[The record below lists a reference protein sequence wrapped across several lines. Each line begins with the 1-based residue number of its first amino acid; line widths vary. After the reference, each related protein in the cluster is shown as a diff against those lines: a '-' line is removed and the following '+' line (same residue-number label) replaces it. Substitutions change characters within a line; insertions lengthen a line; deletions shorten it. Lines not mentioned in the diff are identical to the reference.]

1 MQNRFSSE
9 RHSEPLSDAEAER
22 LLGRAS
28 ELDAVRTAVS
38 SVADLRAAAGEAGIS
53 APAFDA
59 ALAELHEDS
68 GGVEREIGRQPP
80 RRSRRWAL
88 SGLVAALF
96 AAGALLVTLQRAPTG
111 GDATAG
117 APGIEEALLL
127 HCVSPAEA
135 AALIRPILSLP
146 WNTIVVREEAPRV
159 LTLRATPDQLQRA
172 KELLAK
178 YEGAESSSCAPRPAG
193 T

>member
-1 MQNRFSSE
+1 MQNRFSFE

-80 RRSRRWAL
+80 LRSRRWAL

-96 AAGALLVTLQRAPTG
+96 AAGALFVTLQRAPTG

-117 APGIEEALLL
+117 TPGIEEALLL